1 MQLIVFIELHVAVVL
16 VCFRTWSGGSQGH
29 QGSVSTV
36 RDQGHLYKAGG
47 QHKEQDHDDHGI
59 LQCHDTPGKSSV

>member
-1 MQLIVFIELHVAVVL
+1 MAVML

-47 QHKEQDHDDHGI
+47 QHKKQDHDDHGI
-59 LQCHDTPGKSSV
+59 L